1 MQNPMALV
9 KVVADLL
16 PEEKQLTIADPLLDA
31 INRLAAS
38 RYSATLAGP
47 TGDVLSAPTQESRGP
62 ITRYASGLRMPSF
75 ET

>member
-1 MQNPMALV
+1 MQNPIALV

-38 RYSATLAGP
+38 RNRSRSQSIGP
-47 TGDVLSAPTQESRGP
+47 LGAPLIGRDHP
-62 ITRYASGLRMPSF
+62 VAPLRRPARR
-75 ET
+75 